1 MDTGGTVTEIST
13 DHKLNFKE
21 LKKSHRQH
29 SIEYIEYAKPANASE
44 SDFAFNTPSF

>member
-1 MDTGGTVTEIST
+1 MDTRRTATEIST
-13 DHKLNFKE
+13 KHKLNFKE

-29 SIEYIEYAKPANASE
+29 STEYIEYAKPASASE